1 MTNIPG
7 DGRTTPDQPIDG
19 PEQPVQYPPPYP
31 PQYQPQYQPQSGYYA
46 SGTPVPY
53 APDHPNATTA
63 LVLGI
68 VGMVVCGGLL
78 SPFAWVIGRKAVREI
93 DASQGT
99 LGGRGSAQAGYILGV
114 IGSVMLVLAVVLVV
128 AYLLFFAL
136 MFAGMAGYSS
146 GA

>member
-7 DGRTTPDQPIDG
+7 DGRTTPDQPVDL
-19 PEQPVQYPPPYP
+19 PEQPVQYPPQYP
-31 PQYQPQYQPQSGYYA
+31 PHYPPQSGYYA
-46 SGTPVPY
+46 PGAPVPY

-93 DASQGT
+93 DASQGA

-114 IGSVMLVLAVVLVV
+114 IGSVMLVLAVLLVV
-128 AYLLFFAL
+128 AYLLIFAL
-136 MFAGMAGYSS
+136 MFAGMAGFSS

>member
-7 DGRTTPDQPIDG
+7 DGRTTPDQPVEG
-19 PEQPVQYPPPYP
+19 AEQPVQHP
-31 PQYQPQYQPQSGYYA
+31 PQYQLQYQPQPGYYA
-46 SGTPVPY
+46 PGAPAPY
-53 APDHPNATTA
+53 APEHPNATTA

-93 DASQGT
+93 DASHGA
-99 LGGRGSAQAGYILGV
+99 LGGRGSAQAGYVLGV

-136 MFAGMAGYSS
+136 MFAGMAGYSA